1 MPAEVRNGDKDG
13 PDRREISAVAVTF
26 VLMVIVPTLAAI
38 IYYGYIASDIY
49 VAEAHYAIR
58 TSTENPAPGLANS
71 LLGSASTGTS
81 AGEDGM
87 IVRDYTLSR
96 DMLEELDS
104 LLDLRR
110 HYGSDR
116 IDFLARLREDV
127 SLEAFVEYYQ
137 EMVEIE
143 IDPESQI
150 SMLRVRAFDA
160 ETAQQLAES
169 IVKFSE
175 ALVNRMSE
183 RIVDDT
189 LKFARS
195 EVAKAEASVRRASDA
210 LTGFRS
216 VSRSIDPAQETS
228 AVLSIVTQLESTLA
242 IARSELIQAE
252 SFMNP
257 DSVQV
262 KNLRARANALDQQV
276 RSERQRLSA
285 DGQNTK
291 DYTRLIGGYEPLLL
305 EKVLAEQLWS
315 SALISLETA
324 RAEAQRKQRYLI
336 TFVSP
341 KLPDEAVEP
350 NRLMATTTVFAGA
363 LLLYVISGLLWA
375 AIKDHMRM

>member
-1 MPAEVRNGDKDG
+1 M
-13 PDRREISAVAVTF
+13 AVTF

-58 TSTENPAPGLANS
+58 SSSESPTPGLADS
-71 LLGSASTGTS
+71 VLGTASIGTS
-81 AGEDGM
+81 AGEDAM

-96 DMLEELDS
+96 DILEELDA

-110 HYGSDR
+110 HYASNR
-116 IDFLARLREDV
+116 IDFLARLHEDA
-127 SLEAFVEYYQ
+127 SIEDFVEYYQ
-137 EMVEIE
+137 KMVEID

-160 ETAQQLAES
+160 ETARQLAES

-195 EVAKAEASVRRASDA
+195 EAAEAEASVRRASNT
-210 LTGFRS
+210 LTDFRS
-216 VSRSIDPAQETS
+216 VSRSIDPGQEIT

-242 IARSELIQAE
+242 MARSELIQAE

-262 KNLRARANALDQQV
+262 KNLRARANALNQQV

-315 SALISLETA
+315 SALTSLETA

-350 NRLMATTTVFAGA
+350 NRFMATTTVFAGA